1 MDNVVLTSLSI
12 PEIRALFR
20 EELKTFFNEYR
31 TDNQPEKGSDSDE
44 LLTVRQT
51 ADFLDLTPAS
61 IYGLVHAGKIPGA
74 CKRGKRLYFSK
85 QELTDWV
92 KAGRK
97 QTAAELSAK
106 AEQYAISQKK
116 KQGGKP

>member
-1 MDNVVLTSLSI
+1 MVIIQLDSEQLDTVIQNAVRKVLEGMPQPGESSAAA
-12 PEIRALFR
+12 E
-20 EELKTFFNEYR
+20 
-31 TDNQPEKGSDSDE
+31 TDQ

-92 KAGRK
+92 RAGRK
-97 QTAAELSAK
+97 QTAAELNAK
-106 AEQYAISQKK
+106 AEQYAISQTKK
-116 KQGGKP
+116 TRG

>member
-1 MDNVVLTSLSI
+1 MENQHNPFAVIDRRLENIETLLL
-12 PEIRALFR
+12 EI
-20 EELKTFFNEYR
+20 KHGSQNN
-31 TDNQPEKGSDSDE
+31 NQPPTGSDSDE

-97 QTAAELSAK
+97 QTAAELNAK
-106 AEQYAISQKK
+106 AEQYAISQTKK
-116 KQGGKP
+116 TRG